1 MSEAAYARFGSPRFG
16 AFAKSNELEESRRKL
31 PVAEDKR
38 AVDGGAAGAASSS
51 ADVSGSSNARPDA
64 PYIGLLRKAA
74 MSSSSVL
81 RSLCERFDSERRK
94 EKERRRDRDGDGA
107 ESADDDG
114 RENRHDG
121 ILSASTA
128 YAIVGRQLN
137 SVRGAANRAPI
148 ASEVAP
154 RRVEH
159 F

>member
-1 MSEAAYARFGSPRFG
+1 MQRRMSEAAYARFGSPRFG

-107 ESADDDG
+107 EGADDDG

-121 ILSASTA
+121 ISSASTA
-128 YAIVGRQLN
+128 YAIDR
-137 SVRGAANRAPI
+137 VRSCTAC
-148 ASEVAP
+148 
-154 RRVEH
+154 
-159 F
+159 